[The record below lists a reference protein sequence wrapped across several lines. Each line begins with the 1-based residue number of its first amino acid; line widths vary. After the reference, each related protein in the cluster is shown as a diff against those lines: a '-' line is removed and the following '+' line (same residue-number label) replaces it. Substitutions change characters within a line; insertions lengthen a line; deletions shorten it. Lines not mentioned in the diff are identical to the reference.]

1 MKSRFFCLAI
11 TITALSLAPA
21 FVNAAVFNKNF
32 IISDFDQFDKH
43 ALSQM
48 AIQTFLEK
56 KGSML
61 ATITDTFS
69 YGIKKVSEIIWL
81 VSQETNISPKFLL
94 AKLQNEQG
102 LIEKASATQ
111 NALDW
116 AMGYSCFGGRCNE
129 KYRGI
134 ANQIDAGAT
143 TFRIYS
149 DQPNRFGFKIGVPS
163 ITSDG
168 YQVTPQNQA
177 TANLY
182 IYTPYHGS
190 DSGIGGNYS
199 FWKVW
204 NRYFGGNRYP
214 DGIVLLDPDGTLWK
228 IQNGERRKYIS
239 KTAYLQTNRIEDA
252 IQVSADI
259 IASYPESTPIKFSNY
274 AVVKDSG
281 SGKIYLLVDDFKRHI
296 VSPEALRK
304 IGFNPEE
311 IETVLPED
319 IAPYR
324 DGFPIDETAVDPTG
338 VVAKNKT
345 TGELFFLQNGFKYP
359 IIDDIILKLNYP
371 NRTPKEMFAEEIN
384 SGYPGNPVPLK
395 NGLLVKDAS
404 HSIYMISER
413 KKFRI
418 ASDYTFQTL
427 FPLTQ
432 KDTIQSVP
440 QKVLDIHPDGET
452 IEIAEN
458 IPDAPDATSNPQQQE
473 NTYTA
478 VWKSTSGP
486 NRLKP
491 NEKSSLTLTF
501 ANTGTGEWRNNSTF
515 LSVTNEKGEP
525 TPLAH
530 ESWSVADGRFIPM
543 ETVIG
548 QNSQGT
554 FSIPLKAPANPGEYG
569 LLITLKRIPQTG
581 SPEPIAGGSLL
592 LPINVIPNDY
602 TAEIGT
608 LSMPPATK
616 NTWRK
621 TNIEVKI
628 KNTGTQK
635 WAKKQLILIVEDTE
649 GKTSPFYDSSDWID
663 KRVAALP
670 LDKGTTID
678 PGKTATLKFTLKPK
692 GLPKGTYTI
701 RFRLELKDAKQ
712 TIPINTLPFLDRKI
726 RVD

>member
-11 TITALSLAPA
+11 TITALSIAPA

-69 YGIKKVSEIIWL
+69 DGIKKVSEIIWL

-94 AKLQNEQG
+94 AKLQNEQV

-204 NRYFGGNRYP
+204 NRYFGGNKYP
-214 DGIVLLDPDGTLWK
+214 DGAVLIDPEGTLWK

-239 KTAYLQTNRIEDA
+239 KTTYLQTNGIEDA

-259 IASYPESTPIKFSNY
+259 IASYPESSPIKFSNY
-274 AVVKDSG
+274 SVVKDTV
-281 SGKIYLLVDDFKRHI
+281 SGKIYLLVDEVKRHI

-304 IGFNPEE
+304 VGFNPEE

-319 IAPYR
+319 ITPYR
-324 DGFPIDETAVDPTG
+324 EGFPIDETAVDPTG
-338 VVAKNKT
+338 VVVKNSA
-345 TGELFFLQNGFKYP
+345 TGELFFMQNGFKYP
-359 IIDDIILKLNYP
+359 IIDEAILLLNYP
-371 NRTPKEMFAEEIN
+371 NKIPKNISSTEIQN
-384 SGYPGNPVPLK
+384 AYPGDPLRLK
-395 NGLLVKDAS
+395 NGILIKDINTT
-404 HSIYMISER
+404 IYIISDG

-418 ASDYTFQTL
+418 ASDYTFQTM
-427 FPLTQ
+427 FPQ
-432 KDTIQSVP
+432 VNKDTITVVS
-440 QKVLDIHPDGET
+440 QKVLNIHPNGET

-458 IPDAPDATSNPQQQE
+458 IPDSDPTQPTPDQPTF
-473 NTYTA
+473 TYNA

-486 NRLKP
+486 NRLKAE
-491 NEKSSLTLTF
+491 EKNSITLSF

-515 LSVTNEKGEP
+515 LSVTNEKGET

-530 ESWSVADGRFIPM
+530 PSWTAPDGRFIPY
-543 ETVIG
+543 EVVTG
-548 QNSQGT
+548 QNNTAT
-554 FSIPLKAPANPGEYG
+554 FTIPLQASKNAGEYG

-581 SPEPIAGGSLL
+581 GPEPIAGGSLL
-592 LPINVIPNDY
+592 LPITVIPNDY
-602 TAEIGT
+602 TTEIVT

-621 TNIEVKI
+621 TAVEVKI
-628 KNTGTQK
+628 KNIGTQK
-635 WAKKQLILIVEDTE
+635 WAKKQLVLVVEDAE
-649 GKTSPFYDSSDWID
+649 GKPSPFYDSSDWID
-663 KRVAALP
+663 KKVAALP

-692 GLPKGTYTI
+692 GLPKGMYTI
-701 RFRLELKDAKQ
+701 RFRLELKDKKQ
-712 TIPINTLPFLDRKI
+712 IILINNLPFLDRKV